1 MPIYCA
7 GGRLDFR
14 LSLSLLGPPR
24 SEQRQVIEPMRE
36 ALGSN
41 PGRINTQGR

>member
-1 MPIYCA
+1 MAIYRA

-14 LSLSLLGPPR
+14 PPLLGPPR

-36 ALGSN
+36 AVGSK
-41 PGRINTQGR
+41 PGRINTLGR